1 MNDSPHEPRGLT
13 VRFATAVATATLV
26 LLLAPPAPAAPAAK
40 TATKVK
46 TAAAKPAASP
56 SPTPIPAT
64 PNGSYTPSM
73 EDLPV
78 PPAVNL
84 PAPEYVPSSV
94 PSTPLGLMEAVR
106 IALVYQ
112 PNMTVAL
119 AGVQAAQARTQQVR
133 SGTLP
138 TVSISATGSSLVT
151 ASGTG
156 VGASFSSGAGSTAGL
171 QTTGSTA
178 QTASG
183 STVGGSGVNTAATSA
198 ALGSTASGVS
208 GASSGFNVG
217 LNGYF
222 VTTTLRQLV
231 FDFNHTRQLIRQ
243 SMAQER
249 SAFANLSQVQQT
261 LVFQV
266 KQGYFQHV
274 QNLRL
279 VTVQEKNLKNQQE
292 HLRLTQARYRAGLG
306 LPSDVVRAQTAV
318 ASAIFNLNQAQN
330 TASISRVNLAVLMGV
345 DPRTPIDVQMEGQSE
360 QAIDTSNP
368 QALFRLALEQRPDI
382 LQSIANLQ
390 ASQYAVAAAKTNN
403 APSLAATANYNT
415 RATNPTLFD
424 YHAFS
429 VGFQLTWAVFDA
441 GLTRARVREA
451 RANEL
456 SNQAQLMATR
466 QNALSDVAQA
476 YLNLKTAEQRLV
488 TSASE
493 VQNAQESVRLITG
506 RYRAGLGTFLDV
518 LDAEQALVTAETN
531 QVNAQSAVD
540 QARAAMARA
549 LGMPL
554 PDVPDA
560 GTAVPPPPQLRI
572 PAPPTEAGGAWPIP
586 THPGAPSNAPGAP
599 AARTRNPST
608 SNGTQAPA
616 PSPAPDAPT
625 SPTPSSPQPAPD
637 APSAAPATPSP
648 TPPAR

>member
-1 MNDSPHEPRGLT
+1 MAMLALIAASP
-13 VRFATAVATATLV
+13 AT
-26 LLLAPPAPAAPAAK
+26 AAPATPPATSAK
-40 TATKVK
+40 P
-46 TAAAKPAASP
+46 AASAKPGTSAKPAASP
-56 SPTPIPAT
+56 QPAATKPPTPAATPTPAA

-78 PPAVNL
+78 PPAVTL

-94 PSTPLGLMEAVR
+94 PSAPLGLMEAVR

-112 PNMTVAL
+112 PNLTVAL
-119 AGVQAAQARTQQVR
+119 ASVQAAQARTQQVR

-138 TVSISATGSSLVT
+138 TVSLSATGSSIVT

-156 VGASFSSGAGSTAGL
+156 VGTSFSFGAGSTAGL
-171 QTTGSTA
+171 QTTGAIA

-183 STVGGSGVNTAATSA
+183 ATVGGSGVGTAATSA

-208 GASSGFNVG
+208 GAAGGFNIG
-217 LNGYF
+217 INGYF
-222 VTTTLRQLV
+222 VTATMRQLV

-330 TASISRVNLAVLMGV
+330 TASISRVNLALLMGI
-345 DPRTPIDVQMEGQSE
+345 DPRTPIDVQMDGQSE
-360 QAIDTSNP
+360 QAIDTSSP
-368 QALFRLALEQRPDI
+368 EALFRVALEQRPDI

-403 APSLAATANYNT
+403 APSLAATANYNA
-415 RATNPTLFD
+415 RATKPTPFD
-424 YHAFS
+424 FYAFN
-429 VGFQLTWAVFDA
+429 VGFQLSWAVFDA
-441 GLTRARVREA
+441 GLTRARVKEA

-456 SNQAQLMATR
+456 SNQAQLLATR

-554 PDVPDA
+554 PDVQNA

-599 AARTRNPST
+599 AARTPNPST
-608 SNGTQAPA
+608 SNGSQAVPAA
-616 PSPAPDAPT
+616 PSPAPAIPL
-625 SPTPSSPQPAPD
+625 
-637 APSAAPATPSP
+637 APSAAPA
-648 TPPAR
+648 PAAR

>member
-1 MNDSPHEPRGLT
+1 MNDNSREPRGLT
-13 VRFATAVATATLV
+13 VRLTAVIATAVLAMMA
-26 LLLAPPAPAAPAAK
+26 APPAPAAPAAT
-40 TATKVK
+40 TATKAK
-46 TAAAKPAASP
+46 PAAAKPAAKP
-56 SPTPIPAT
+56 VAKPAPTPIPAT

-78 PPAVNL
+78 PPAVTL
-84 PAPEYVPSSV
+84 PAPEYVPAAV
-94 PSTPLGLMEAVR
+94 PSAPLGLIEAVR

-112 PNMTVAL
+112 PNLTVAL

-138 TVSISATGSSLVT
+138 TVSINVTGSSLVT

-156 VGASFSSGAGSTAGL
+156 VSASFSSGSGSTAGL
-171 QTTGSTA
+171 QTTGTTA

-183 STVGGSGVNTAATSA
+183 STVGGSGVTTAATSA
-198 ALGSTASGVS
+198 ALGSTASGTS
-208 GASSGFNVG
+208 GATSGFNVG
-217 LNGYF
+217 TNGYF
-222 VTTTLRQLV
+222 VTTSLRQLI

-249 SAFANLSQVQQT
+249 SAFANLSQVQQNVV
-261 LVFQV
+261 LQV
-266 KQGYFQHV
+266 KQGYFQQV

-279 VTVQEKNLKNQQE
+279 VTVQEKNLKNQQA

-330 TASISRVNLAVLMGV
+330 TASISRVNLALLMGI
-345 DPRTPIDVQMEGQSE
+345 DPRTPIDVKMEGQSE
-360 QAIDTSNP
+360 QAIDASNP
-368 QALFRLALEQRPDI
+368 EALFRLALEQRPDI

-403 APSLAATANYNT
+403 APSLAATANYYT

-424 YHAFS
+424 YNTFS
-429 VGFQLTWAVFDA
+429 VGFQLNWAVFDA
-441 GLTRARVREA
+441 GLSRARVKEA

-456 SNQAQLMATR
+456 SNQAQLLATR

-493 VQNAQESVRLITG
+493 VQNAEESVRLITG

-554 PDVPDA
+554 PDEQNA
-560 GTAVPPPPQLRI
+560 GTAVPPPPQLKI

-586 THPGAPSNAPGAP
+586 THPGPPSNAPGAP
-599 AARTRNPST
+599 AAQTQTPST
-608 SNGTQAPA
+608 K
-616 PSPAPDAPT
+616 
-625 SPTPSSPQPAPD
+625 
-637 APSAAPATPSP
+637 
-648 TPPAR
+648 